1 MLGVRYQDE
10 TTESIPMSAPL
21 LQVIVGSTR
30 PGRVGIHVAEWFAT
44 AARQDGRF
52 DVEVLDL
59 AEIALPMFD
68 EPNHPSM
75 HQYTQPHTEAWSAR
89 VARGDAVVFV
99 MPEYNWGVNP
109 ALKNAVDYL
118 NEEWAYKPMA
128 TVSYGGVSAGLRA
141 ATALKTNVLPLRMIP
156 IADAISIPFVAQF
169 VTDGTFVPN
178 DVLRDSVA
186 PLLGELLK
194 LTQATALLRGPASE
208 PVPDEG

>member
-1 MLGVRYQDE
+1 
-10 TTESIPMSAPL
+10 MSAPL

-30 PGRVGIHVAEWFAT
+30 PGRVGIHVADWFAT

-59 AEIALPMFD
+59 AAMFD

-75 HQYTQPHTEAWSAR
+75 HKYTQPHTEAWSAR

-118 NEEWAYKPMA
+118 NEEWAYKAMA

-156 IADAISIPFVAQF
+156 IADASGYFTRYASARARAGFGPRAVAWAS
-169 VTDGTFVPN
+169 VTAIRG
-178 DVLRDSVA
+178 DSMSRTSAMSTSA
-186 PLLGELLK
+186 PWRSMTNRIERPK
-194 LTQATALLRGPASE
+194 RT
-208 PVPDEG
+208 

>member
-1 MLGVRYQDE
+1 
-10 TTESIPMSAPL
+10 MSAPL

-30 PGRVGIHVAEWFAT
+30 PGRVGIHVADWFAT

-75 HQYTQPHTEAWSAR
+75 HKYTQPHTEAWSAR

-118 NEEWAYKPMA
+118 NEEWAYKAMA

-186 PLLGELLK
+186 PLLSELLK
-194 LTQATALLRGPASE
+194 LTQATALLRGPAVE
-208 PVPDEG
+208 TVPDEG